1 MNKNAF
7 QKAFDSIPFSDDF
20 QQRTAD
26 LLCQSAAEK
35 NLKSGMKHKR
45 VWQAALAAVLIAAMS
60 LSAFAVSSGF
70 DFAGLAAHFG
80 DSGMSTVLDR
90 EEPVLIEESQ
100 PLGDYI
106 VTLHGIVS
114 GEADSVVNWMDLP
127 AEKTYI
133 VFAVR
138 RKDGDPVKV
147 TFLEDYVFTPLVDGY
162 AISTLDEDGE
172 RIDDYPF
179 LPLSAGGHGTVDE
192 DGVFYYLYE
201 TANLE
206 LFADHTVK
214 FAVYYARD
222 DGVYLYPSYD
232 IFTMAE
238 DGSNSFRDDLTL
250 PHVLFTLPLDESKA
264 DPAAVQAMLEEK
276 ARADYLNWL
285 EETDRLV
292 QADPAVLDMLE
303 EKARADYLNWLE
315 EKARMEQEK

>member
-1 MNKNAF
+1 MNKTEF
-7 QKAFDSIPFSDDF
+7 HKAFDSIPFSDDF

-26 LLCQSAAEK
+26 LLYQSAAEK
-35 NLKSGMKHKR
+35 SAKGGMRHKR

-80 DSGMSTVLDR
+80 DSGMDTVLDR
-90 EEPVLIEESQ
+90 EEPILIEESQ

-114 GEADSVVNWMDLP
+114 GKADSVVNWMNLP
-127 AEKTYI
+127 ADKTYI

-147 TFLEDYVFTPLVDGY
+147 TFLEDYFFTPLVDGY
-162 AISTLDEDGE
+162 AISPLDEDEDG
-172 RIDDYPF
+172 IDDYPF
-179 LPLSAGGHGTVDE
+179 LPVSASGYGTVDE

-222 DGVYLYPSYD
+222 YEGVYFQGSYDGQDGVYLHPSYD

-238 DGSNSFRDDLTL
+238 DGSNSFRDDFTL
-250 PHVLFTLPLDESKA
+250 PHAMFTLPLDESKA

-285 EETDRLV
+285 EETARL
-292 QADPAVLDMLE
+292 E
-303 EKARADYLNWLE
+303 RER
-315 EKARMEQEK
+315 